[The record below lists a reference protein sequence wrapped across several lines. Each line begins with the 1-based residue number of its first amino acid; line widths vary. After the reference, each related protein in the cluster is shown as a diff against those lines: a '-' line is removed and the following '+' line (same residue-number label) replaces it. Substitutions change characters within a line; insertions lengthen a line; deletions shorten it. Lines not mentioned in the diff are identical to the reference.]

1 MYVPSYQMHNV
12 LNVYSKQLRQNLVSE
27 AKGRAPARPPS
38 DRIHLS
44 PEGKRQAMI
53 EKVSKDILD
62 KISRY
67 DSLNEMR
74 QPNTEYTNTNSDKGA
89 LAQKTENKK
98 FVFNAINSINQKST
112 NTLSVDDS
120 SFLIKRLEQMAK
132 GPATR
137 TRNPGSEN
145 RRFDQAVGTGDR

>member
-12 LNVYSKQLRQNLVSE
+12 LNVYSKQLRQHLVSE
-27 AKGRAPARPPS
+27 GESEVAVKPQS

-53 EKVSKDILD
+53 EKVSKDILE

-67 DSLNEMR
+67 DSM
-74 QPNTEYTNTNSDKGA
+74 NTTRGRYAEHANKNSDNGA
-89 LAQKTENKK
+89 QTNKAENKT
-98 FVFNAINSINQKST
+98 FVFNAINGINQKST

-120 SFLIKRLEQMAK
+120 SFLIQRLDQLAK
-132 GPATR
+132 KASDKKTE
-137 TRNPGSEN
+137 SW
-145 RRFDQAVGTGDR
+145 V